1 IWRSFGMACLLQL
14 AALLSLTRP
23 AGETEAPDE
32 PAEPGSSG
40 IPARIAAIAL
50 PTRATASSFS
60 NRPKRS
66 NSGRSLP
73 LQVKQEMQTSLA
85 GAGIADGR
93 HRNSARSLPLR

>member
-1 IWRSFGMACLLQL
+1 MACLLQL

-23 AGETEAPDE
+23 PGETEAPDE
-32 PAEPGSSG
+32 PPDTLPSE

-73 LQVKQEMQTSLA
+73 RQVKHETQTRRFGS
-85 GAGIADGR
+85 GIAAGR
-93 HRNSARSLPLR
+93 HRNRARSLPLR